1 MEAKYIKM
9 TTQPVEKLVLQ
20 MAGPAIGSM
29 LMSSIYNMAD
39 TYFVGKI
46 GTSATAAVG
55 VVFPIMAVIQAFGFF
70 FGHGSGNFMSRVLGQ
85 KKEEEAKRMAITGT
99 VLSLIMGVL
108 LTVLGLVFVEPLL
121 YLLGSTET
129 IYPYAK
135 EYMTII
141 LIGAPWMATSF
152 VLNNQLRF
160 QGNAFY
166 AMIGLMI
173 GGLLNIALD
182 PLFIFAFKMGIAGAA
197 VATIIAR
204 VVELFWCILISF
216 KAGFFQLK
224 LRMLFH
230 IKWLLE
236 LDFWKCCL
244 PITEYPARL
253 FLKFPAL

>member
-70 FGHGSGNFMSRVLGQ
+70 FGHGSGNFMSRALGQ

-99 VLSLIMGVL
+99 LLSLIMGVL
-108 LTVLGLVFVEPLL
+108 LTVLGLIFVEPLL

-197 VATIIAR
+197 WATILSACSTW
-204 VVELFWCILISF
+204 LFS
-216 KAGFFQLK
+216 KA
-224 LRMLFH
+224 
-230 IKWLLE
+230 
-236 LDFWKCCL
+236 
-244 PITEYPARL
+244 TVSN
-253 FLKFPAL
+253 